1 MPDQPKPTSPPPPGN
16 AFTTEFLER
25 LRRRDEPTGA
35 AEADLA
41 GPWRIEP
48 TAAGFSLFRGWES
61 AGRGDLP
68 FARFRRREDA
78 LLFFAVLPGHAREP
92 VYTLRTEAGPSGYA
106 IEGGGEALGSLHTF
120 DPDLVSAS
128 ATAATLV
135 RSPLC
140 LAALLEAAGSFALD
154 AAGDLL
160 GRQGLARIVG
170 V

>member
-1 MPDQPKPTSPPPPGN
+1 MSNQPKPSPPAAPGN
-16 AFTTEFLER
+16 AFTAEFLER
-25 LRRRDEPTGA
+25 LRRRDEPAGS

-48 TAAGFSLFRGWES
+48 TAAGFALFRGWES

-78 LLFFAVLPGHAREP
+78 LLFFAILPGRAQEP
-92 VYTLRTEAGPSGYA
+92 VYALRKETGVSGYV
-106 IEGGGEALGSLHTF
+106 IEGGGEALGSLKTF
-120 DPDLVSAS
+120 DPDVVSAS
-128 ATAATLV
+128 ATAASLV

-140 LAALLEAAGSFALD
+140 LAALLEAAGAFALD

>member
-1 MPDQPKPTSPPPPGN
+1 MPDQPNPSSPPAPGN
-16 AFTTEFLER
+16 AFTAEFLER

-48 TAAGFSLFRGWES
+48 TASGFALFRGWES

-78 LLFFAVLPGHAREP
+78 LLFYAILPGRAQEP
-92 VYTLRTEAGPSGYA
+92 VYVLRKEAGPSGYVLD
-106 IEGGGEALGSLHTF
+106 GGGEALGSFKTF
-120 DPDLVSAS
+120 DPDLVSAAS
-128 ATAATLV
+128 TAAALV

-154 AAGDLL
+154 AVGDLL